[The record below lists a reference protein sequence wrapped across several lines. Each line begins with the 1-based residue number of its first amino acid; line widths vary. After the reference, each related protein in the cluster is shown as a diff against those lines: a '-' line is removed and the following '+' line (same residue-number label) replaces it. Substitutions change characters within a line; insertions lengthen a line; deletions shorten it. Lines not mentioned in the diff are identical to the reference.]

1 MRDGENSRNISLA
14 CFFQRK
20 LQQLPAEAA
29 AAQFRTNGKRTNFCK
44 IFAVAFEGHASGNA
58 AFGYADEKLRD
69 ALANIRFAARKQNP
83 FGGILR
89 NQCVNRRSIREPRAP
104 HSHDFFSATARRSF
118 ADSRPFRTAAGAV
131 PPIELRRAKD
141 ASGPRA
147 VAKSTSKAGEYAFN
161 FSIGHSRKG
170 RRSFSLSRTSVPT
183 ISCACRN
190 GTPLATR

>member
-44 IFAVAFEGHASGNA
+44 IFAVAFERGASDNT
-58 AFGYADEKLRD
+58 AFRDANEKLRD
-69 ALANIRFAARKQNP
+69 ALANIRFAACKQNS

-104 HSHDFFSATARRSF
+104 HSHGFLSTAARRSL
-118 ADSRPFRTAAGAV
+118 ADSKHFRTAAGAV

-141 ASGPRA
+141 A
-147 VAKSTSKAGEYAFN
+147 
-161 FSIGHSRKG
+161 
-170 RRSFSLSRTSVPT
+170 
-183 ISCACRN
+183 
-190 GTPLATR
+190 